1 MTSGCYTD
9 ILSFFPQS
17 CVKETIGRRQTLLLA
32 PKNSSGSAETP
43 SPPISARHRQQ
54 YVVQPVVRDRSL
66 AARNRSTNRYSRKY
80 PRPPSIFFLMFTRH
94 YEKFRVVAKSPAEFI
109 DTSSIIIRRDNKF
122 LLRKTRNFNI
132 FFSGWRK
139 KKVCEAYLIIYYHF
153 DCYHLQWW
161 ATTKSR
167 WQGCRPLVVPHRR
180 APTMA
185 IQAGY

>member
-32 PKNSSGSAETP
+32 PKNSSSAGTP

-80 PRPPSIFFLMFTRH
+80 PAWPPSFSHVHTSLRKVPCGR
-94 YEKFRVVAKSPAEFI
+94 EVPVSEFI
-109 DTSSIIIRRDNKF
+109 DTSSIIIRRDNIIKHEKILYLFFF
-122 LLRKTRNFNI
+122 LVEK
-132 FFSGWRK
+132 K
-139 KKVCEAYLIIYYHF
+139 KKVKSVKRISLYIIILI
-153 DCYHLQWW
+153 
-161 ATTKSR
+161 ATTCSDE
-167 WQGCRPLVVPHRR
+167 RPRSQDDRDVGH
-180 APTMA
+180 
-185 IQAGY
+185 